1 MFVVAGDD
9 PGTCQTSA
17 DTTLYSSN
25 TYEDASED

>member
-9 PGTCQTSA
+9 PGTSA